1 MYMENEKE
9 RKTEHD
15 SQISQVSVMWFLKW
29 RIHSNHKKVLSNFC
43 YPKKILSY
51 FLKVYITI
59 AFTDTKRTLQFPG
72 RNQINFTLFPCVLL
86 EVFP

>member
-29 RIHSNHKKVLSNFC
+29 RIHPNHKKVLSNFC
-43 YPKKILSY
+43 YPKKSY
-51 FLKVYITI
+51 HIF
-59 AFTDTKRTLQFPG
+59 
-72 RNQINFTLFPCVLL
+72 
-86 EVFP
+86 